1 MGNLSFEKLLD
12 NNQKWITEKLKENP
26 DYFKKLSKGQSPK
39 FLMIGCSDSRVPVT
53 SLIKA
58 EPGEI
63 FIHRNI
69 ANQVNLT
76 DINMLSVLE
85 YSVEHLFI
93 KHIIVVGHYNC
104 GGVAAAV
111 DGINQGLIENWVSPV
126 NELYH
131 KHSEELSSI
140 KESSK
145 MCDRLSEINVVAQA
159 HNIIKTPVMQRAF
172 KSGKFPKIHAWI
184 FDIYTGKLIQ
194 KDINE
199 SKLIKEGLLPRN
211 YLEIVN

>member
-1 MGNLSFEKLLD
+1 MRNLSFEKLLN

-131 KHSEELSSI
+131 KHSAELSLI
-140 KESSK
+140 KDNSK

-199 SKLIKEGLLPRN
+199 NELIKEGLLPRN
-211 YLEIVN
+211 YSDIVN